1 LKAGSGNRAV
11 ERAKRATDR
20 AIVPVFLPPAADR
33 GASID
38 PPPRAPCED
47 LERWTARTIAAIDS
61 SLATRARGPRQVAF
75 YGGSIGRLDP
85 AMRVA
90 LLAAGLQGGLS
101 RARRVL
107 ARGVAAPRQAA
118 VRTGSPVVES
128 LRVTLDPDHATPA
141 LLAELAARGVG
152 TVELDA
158 ASFEDDALS
167 AAGLG
172 WRGETVASAAAAVR
186 EAGLELGLVMRP
198 GLPSAAPGEALRSA
212 RRAAELA
219 PDFVRVYPVLV
230 YAGSGLEAM
239 LAAGRYRPM
248 ALEAAVEL
256 CRELLRL
263 FEEARVPVGRMG
275 LQPAVDLDG
284 GPAVVAGPHHP
295 SLRSLAE
302 AGLWLEKAI
311 RVVTA
316 HFRFQK
322 EATLSVHPLDES
334 RLRGPRGENLL
345 RVREKFRLSRIDV
358 QTDARV
364 PRGEIRFG
372 AIAARKAG

>member
-1 LKAGSGNRAV
+1 MKARAG
-11 ERAKRATDR
+11 DR
-20 AIVPVFLPPAADR
+20 VIVPVFLPPAADR

-38 PPPRAPCED
+38 PPPREPCAD
-47 LERWTARTIAAIDS
+47 LERWTSRTIAAIDS
-61 SLATRARGPRQVAF
+61 ALASRGRGARQVAF
-75 YGGSIGRLDP
+75 YGGSIGRLDS
-85 AMRVA
+85 ATRAA
-90 LLAAGLQGGLS
+90 LLAAGLPRGIA
-101 RARRVL
+101 RPRRVL
-107 ARGVAAPRQAA
+107 ARGIAAPRPAG
-118 VRTGSPVVES
+118 RSESSRSSLVES

-141 LLAELAARGVG
+141 LLAQLAAAGVG

-167 AAGLG
+167 AAGLR
-172 WRGETVASAAAAVR
+172 WRGETVSSAAAAVR

-230 YAGSGLEAM
+230 FAGSGLEAM
-239 LAAGRYRPM
+239 LAAGRYRPLT
-248 ALEAAVEL
+248 LEAAVEL

-263 FEEARVPVGRMG
+263 FEEARVPVGRIG

-284 GPAVVAGPHHP
+284 GATVVAGPHHP

-322 EATLSVHPLDES
+322 EAVLSVHPRDES
-334 RLRGPRGENLL
+334 RLRGPCGENLL
-345 RVREKFRLSRIDV
+345 RIREKFRLARIEV